1 MKITSLMLF
10 GAGYVLGTKAGRAR
24 YEQIM
29 ALAKSATSNL
39 EQKSAR
45 ERILEYADGGKP
57 LAQMLGKSNG
67 FASTF
72 AEQRSAR

>member
-1 MKITSLMLF
+1 MALF

-45 ERILEYADGGKP
+45 DRILEYADGDSP
-57 LAQMLGKSNG
+57 LGQMLGRANG
-67 FASTF
+67 SAPTF
-72 AEQRSAR
+72 TQQQRAR